1 MNSAKTLLTAG
12 IACLISGHAS
22 AELYVETCH
31 GKLGLNH
38 RLHCYVGY
46 SQPDDQEYLQALGAQ
61 CKVSFPFEE
70 WGPPTPI
77 QILVT
82 QYPQVVTASLSIG
95 SCPDGNHSWHPKVYL
110 DFVPNSSPYGVDGW
124 YEYPE
129 AGDTNFFFCSN

>member
-1 MNSAKTLLTAG
+1 MNKMKVAVCACFCCLFSGYVSAR
-12 IACLISGHAS
+12 
-22 AELYVETCH
+22 LYTETCH
-31 GKLGLNH
+31 GRLGLSH
-38 RLHCYVGY
+38 RLQCYVGY
-46 SQPDDQEYLQALGAQ
+46 TEPDDQEYLQALGAQ
-61 CKVSFPFEE
+61 CKIVFPVEQ

-82 QYPQVVTASLSIG
+82 DDPQVVTASISIG

-124 YEYPE
+124 YEYPQ